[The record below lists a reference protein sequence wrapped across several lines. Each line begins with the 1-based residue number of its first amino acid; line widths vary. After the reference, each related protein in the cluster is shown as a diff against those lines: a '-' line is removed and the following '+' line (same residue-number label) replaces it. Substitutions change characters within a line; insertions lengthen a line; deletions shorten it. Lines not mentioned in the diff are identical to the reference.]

1 MKHNISIL
9 AENERKTI
17 RRTLLQ
23 SGINSCSDK
32 AKLAAYLAEV
42 YAEQGHT
49 ARAYGYLLQASRLG
63 ISIPDN
69 ILEDFAKEV
78 RAMSKEDLASDYE
91 AALLIGCELQ
101 NDLANKILFLQIA
114 ADSSDDVYGVAAL
127 KLADLLT
134 CSIRYKKQSDH
145 YYALAAS
152 KGNPD
157 LLSCFTGRYYRKE
170 TEK

>member
-9 AENERKTI
+9 SETDRSKIRMSLLKTG
-17 RRTLLQ
+17 TH
-23 SGINSCSDK
+23 GCCNK

-49 ARAYGYLLQASRLG
+49 ARAYGYLLQASHLG
-63 ISIPDN
+63 ISIPDS

-101 NDLANKILFLQIA
+101 NDFADKILFLQIA
-114 ADSSDDVYGVAAL
+114 ADSPEDIYGVAAL
-127 KLADLLT
+127 KLADQLT
-134 CSIRYKKQSDH
+134 CSIRYKTQSD
-145 YYALAAS
+145 YYYKLAAV

-157 LLSCFTGRYYRKE
+157 LLPCFTGRYHRKE
-170 TEK
+170 AEK